1 MTAGGRCGRL
11 DWELGGLV
19 LRQPNDGAIGHRR
32 AASIGALMLTIILGA
47 SVGAGIPGSKGSA
60 DVPRGAPVTNLPPST
75 AAFEAVGFK
84 DLPGWDKD
92 DHLAAFKAF
101 LVSCPRI
108 KAAGRAG
115 NKAGAIAIPPALLAT
130 CDAAAKVATPVT
142 RAAARAFFER
152 EFTPH
157 RVVHAAPEGL
167 LTGYYEPVLEGSRTP
182 TEHFSTPIYKR
193 PSDLVNL
200 VHEAQRGAK
209 ADQLTHARKTAKG
222 TEPYSTR
229 AEIEAGALTGKNL
242 ELMYLADPVDTFFM
256 HIQGSGRIRL
266 TDGTTVRVHYD
277 GKNGHPYTSIG
288 RYLIDKGILAADKM
302 SLGALRR
309 WLRADPARGRDVMHQ
324 NASFVFFRELAGDE
338 ASGPL
343 GVLSIPL
350 VAGRSL
356 AVDAGVHAIG
366 MPVYVSAPM
375 LTHAS
380 ETTKKDGFHR
390 LMVAHDVGS
399 AIRGPERG
407 DIYFGSGDAAGRLA
421 GVTKH
426 PGNFFVLLPGQSA
439 SSVETGA
446 TKPATP
452 AHTRRATQ

>member
-1 MTAGGRCGRL
+1 MRQPSSGAVGVTRVGTLAAVVL
-11 DWELGGLV
+11 ALV
-19 LRQPNDGAIGHRR
+19 LGAG
-32 AASIGALMLTIILGA
+32 L
-47 SVGAGIPGSKGSA
+47 GAGIPASRGSA
-60 DVPRGAPVTNLPPST
+60 DVPRGAPVTNLPPAT
-75 AAFEAVGFK
+75 ATFEAVGFK

-115 NKAGAIAIPPALLAT
+115 NKAGAVAIPPELLAA
-130 CDAAAKVATPVT
+130 CDAAAKVPAPVT
-142 RAAARAFFER
+142 RATARAFFER

-157 RVVHAAPEGL
+157 RVVHASPEGL

-182 TEHFSTPIYKR
+182 TEQFSTPIYKR
-193 PSDLVNL
+193 PADLVNL

-229 AEIEAGALTGKNL
+229 AEIEAGALAGQNL

-288 RYLIDKGILAADKM
+288 RYLIDQGILAADKI

-309 WLRADPARGRDVMHQ
+309 WLRNDPDRGRHVMHQ

-366 MPVYVSAPM
+366 TPVYVSSSA
-375 LTHAS
+375 LTHAT

-426 PGNFFVLLPGQSA
+426 PGNFYVLRPGSA
-439 SSVETGA
+439 AAAIETG
-446 TKPATP
+446 TVNRATP
-452 AHTRRATQ
+452 ARTRRATQ

>member
-1 MTAGGRCGRL
+1 VGETRVGT
-11 DWELGGLV
+11 LGALV
-19 LRQPNDGAIGHRR
+19 L
-32 AASIGALMLTIILGA
+32 ALVLGA
-47 SVGAGIPGSKGSA
+47 GLGAGIPASRGSA
-60 DVPRGAPVTNLPPST
+60 DVPRGAPVTNLPPAT
-75 AAFEAVGFK
+75 ATFEAVGFK

-115 NKAGAIAIPPALLAT
+115 NKAGAVAIPPELLAA
-130 CDAAAKVATPVT
+130 CDAAAKVPAPVT

-157 RVVHAAPEGL
+157 RVVHASPEGL

-182 TEHFSTPIYKR
+182 TEQFSTPIYKR
-193 PSDLVNL
+193 PADLVNL

-229 AEIEAGALTGKNL
+229 AEIEAGALEGQNL

-288 RYLIDKGILAADKM
+288 RYLIDQGILAADKI

-309 WLRADPARGRDVMHQ
+309 WLRNDPDRGRHVMHQ

-366 MPVYVSAPM
+366 TPVNVSSPA
-375 LTHAS
+375 LTHATQ
-380 ETTKKDGFHR
+380 TTKKDGFHR

-426 PGNFFVLLPGQSA
+426 PGNFYVLRPGSA
-439 SSVETGA
+439 AAAIETG
-446 TKPATP
+446 TVNRATP
-452 AHTRRATQ
+452 VRTRRATQ

>member
-1 MTAGGRCGRL
+1 M
-11 DWELGGLV
+11 
-19 LRQPNDGAIGHRR
+19 RQPSSGAVGVTRVGTL
-32 AASIGALMLTIILGA
+32 AAVVLAVVLGA
-47 SVGAGIPGSKGSA
+47 GLGAGIPASRGSA
-60 DVPRGAPVTNLPPST
+60 DVPRGAPVTNLPPAT
-75 AAFEAVGFK
+75 ATFEAVGFK

-115 NKAGAIAIPPALLAT
+115 NKAGAVAIPPELLAA
-130 CDAAAKVATPVT
+130 CDAAAKLPAPVT

-157 RVVHAAPEGL
+157 RVVHASPEGL

-182 TEHFSTPIYKR
+182 TEQFSTPIYKR
-193 PSDLVNL
+193 PADLVNL

-229 AEIEAGALTGKNL
+229 AEIEAGALAGQNL

-288 RYLIDKGILAADKM
+288 RYLIDQGILAADKI

-309 WLRADPARGRDVMHQ
+309 WLRNDPDRGRHVMHQ

-366 MPVYVSAPM
+366 TPVYVSSSA
-375 LTHAS
+375 LTHAT

-426 PGNFFVLLPGQSA
+426 PGNFYVLRPGPA
-439 SSVETGA
+439 AAAIETG
-446 TKPATP
+446 TVNRATP
-452 AHTRRATQ
+452 ARTRRATQ

>member
-1 MTAGGRCGRL
+1 
-11 DWELGGLV
+11 
-19 LRQPNDGAIGHRR
+19 
-32 AASIGALMLTIILGA
+32 
-47 SVGAGIPGSKGSA
+47 
-60 DVPRGAPVTNLPPST
+60 VPRGAPVNNQATSP
-75 AAFEAVGFK
+75 AAFEAVSFA

-101 LVSCPRI
+101 LMSCPRI
-108 KAAGRAG
+108 KAAWRAG
-115 NKAGAIAIPPALLAT
+115 NKAGAIAIPPALLAA
-130 CDAAAKVATPVT
+130 CDAAAKMKAPAT
-142 RAAARAFFER
+142 RAEARAFFER

-157 RVVHAAPEGL
+157 RIIHAASQGL
-167 LTGYYEPVLEGSRTP
+167 LTGYYEPVLDGSRTP
-182 TEHFSTPIYKR
+182 TEQFATAIYKR
-193 PSDLVNL
+193 PADLVNL

-209 ADQLTHARKTAKG
+209 ADQLTHARKTANG

-229 AEIEAGALTGKNL
+229 AEIEAGALTGHNL
-242 ELMYLADPVDTFFM
+242 ELLYLADPVDTFFM

-266 TDGTTVRVHYD
+266 TDGATVRVHYD

-288 RYLIDKGILAADKM
+288 RYLIDQGILAADKI

-309 WLRADPARGRDVMHQ
+309 WLRSDPDRGRQVMHQ
-324 NASFVFFRELAGDE
+324 NASFVFFRELAGAE

-366 MPVYVSAPM
+366 TPVYVSSQA
-375 LTHAS
+375 LKHAS
-380 ETTKKDGFHR
+380 ETTKRDGFHR

-407 DIYFGSGDAAGRLA
+407 DIYFGSGDAAGQLA

-426 PGNFFVLLPGQSA
+426 PGRFFVLLPGPA
-439 SSVETGA
+439 GSSIETGTIERA
-446 TKPATP
+446 KPAGK
-452 AHTRRATQ
+452 RRATQ

>member
-1 MTAGGRCGRL
+1 MRARF
-11 DWELGGLV
+11 V
-19 LRQPNDGAIGHRR
+19 GAVVIT
-32 AASIGALMLTIILGA
+32 LLTGA
-47 SVGAGIPGSKGSA
+47 SFGVGMPGEKGNA
-60 DVPRGAPVTNLPPST
+60 DVPRGAPVTNAATPAST
-75 AAFEAVGFK
+75 RFEPVAYT
-84 DLPGWDKD
+84 DLPGWETD

-101 LVSCPRI
+101 LASCPRL
-108 KAAGRAG
+108 KAAAKAG
-115 NKAGAIAIPPALLAT
+115 NKAGAFAIPSALLAA
-130 CDAAAKVATPVT
+130 CDAATSLPTPVT
-142 RAAARAFFER
+142 KVAARAFFEST
-152 EFTPH
+152 FTPH
-157 RVVHAAPEGL
+157 RVAHAAPQGL
-167 LTGYYEPVLEGSRTP
+167 LTGYYEPVLEGSRDKTDR
-182 TEHFSTPIYKR
+182 FATPIYRR
-193 PSDLVNL
+193 PPDLVNM

-209 ADQLTHARKTAKG
+209 ADQLTHARKTAAG

-229 AEIEAGALTGKNL
+229 AEIEGGALAGKDL

-266 TDGTTVRVHYD
+266 TDGSTVRVHYD

-288 RYLIDKGILAADKM
+288 RYLIDQGILAADKI
-302 SLGALRR
+302 SLGALGK
-309 WLRADPARGRDVMHQ
+309 WLRADPKRGSHVMQQ

-366 MPVYVSAPM
+366 TPVYVVSPT
-375 LTHAS
+375 LTHPSA
-380 ETTKKDGFHR
+380 TAKKDGFRR

-407 DIYFGSGDAAGRLA
+407 DIYFGSGDKAGKLA

-426 PGNFFVLLPGQSA
+426 PGNFFVLLPGA
-439 SSVETGA
+439 ITAA
-446 TKPATP
+446 TKSKPAQ
-452 AHTRRATQ
+452 TRRAAQ

>member
-1 MTAGGRCGRL
+1 
-11 DWELGGLV
+11 
-19 LRQPNDGAIGHRR
+19 
-32 AASIGALMLTIILGA
+32 
-47 SVGAGIPGSKGSA
+47 
-60 DVPRGAPVTNLPPST
+60 VPRGAPVNNQATSP
-75 AAFEAVGFK
+75 AAFEAVRFT
-84 DLPGWDKD
+84 DLPGWDQD
-92 DHLAAFKAF
+92 DHLAAFRAF

-115 NKAGAIAIPPALLAT
+115 NKAGAIAIPPALLAA
-130 CDAAAKVATPVT
+130 CDAAAEVPAPVT
-142 RAAARAFFER
+142 RATARAFFER

-157 RVVHAAPEGL
+157 RVVHAAPQGL
-167 LTGYYEPVLEGSRTP
+167 LTGYYEPVLDGSRTP
-182 TEHFSTPIYKR
+182 TERFTTPIYKR
-193 PSDLVNL
+193 PADLVNL

-229 AEIEAGALTGKNL
+229 AEIEAGALTGHDL
-242 ELMYLADPVDTFFM
+242 ELLYLADPVDTFFM
-256 HIQGSGRIRL
+256 HIQGSGRIKL

-288 RYLIDKGILAADKM
+288 RYLIDQGILAADKI

-309 WLRADPARGRDVMHQ
+309 WLRADPDRGRQVMHQ
-324 NASFVFFRELAGDE
+324 NASFVFFRELAGAE

-366 MPVYVSAPM
+366 SPVYVSSPA
-375 LTHAS
+375 LKHAS
-380 ETTKKDGFHR
+380 ETTKRDGFHR

-407 DIYFGSGDAAGRLA
+407 DIYFGSGDTAGRLA

-426 PGNFFVLLPGQSA
+426 PGRFFVLLPGPAA
-439 SSVETGA
+439 STVKTGTIERA
-446 TKPATP
+446 KPAG
-452 AHTRRATQ
+452 TRRATK